1 MLSQGFYSLTR
12 TAKRRY
18 FWVVWQP
25 LENIYAA
32 TNPDAFGKATSREEA
47 LQLIHEKLA
56 GTEAIDLGS
65 AFAQH
70 WQIIFSSKRSTAL
83 LSVK

>member
-1 MLSQGFYSLTR
+1 MLSQGFYSLAR

-25 LENIYAA
+25 LDNIYTA
-32 TNPDAFGKATSREEA
+32 TNPDAFGCAASSEEA
-47 LQLIHEKLA
+47 LQLIQETLQGSK
-56 GTEAIDLGS
+56 AIDLGS

-70 WQIIFSSKRSTAL
+70 WQIVLSSKRSTAL
-83 LSVK
+83 L